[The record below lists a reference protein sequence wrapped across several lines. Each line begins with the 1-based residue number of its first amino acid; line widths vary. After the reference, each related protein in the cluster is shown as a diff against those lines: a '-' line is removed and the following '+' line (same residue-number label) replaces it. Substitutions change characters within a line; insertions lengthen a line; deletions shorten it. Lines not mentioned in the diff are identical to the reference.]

1 MTCRHCGAEI
11 ADKALIC
18 YRCGTAT
25 TEPVFKP
32 SSRPRR
38 ASSPGSLIL
47 VVSVVA
53 LGLVIIL
60 ARYSGHMPATQ
71 APRVLSAI
79 AVSVAV
85 VVIVLRAYLRRR

>member
-60 ARYSGHMPATQ
+60 ALSSGRVPAGQ
-71 APRVLSAI
+71 SPRLVSAI